1 MRLGWELLKKRII
14 PVQLLLD
21 DRLVKTRQF
30 GSHRDVGDPV
40 ASSKV
45 YNAQNADEL
54 VFLNINRSSRHVE
67 PLLSVLERVSAVSFM
82 PLSLGG
88 GITTF
93 DAARRLIRSGADKV
107 VLNSAAYRGP
117 SLISRVAD
125 SFGSQAVIVS
135 VDVRRDDESG
145 GYALYSN
152 CGRVAEGVGL
162 DEHLERVTA
171 AGAGEVLIN
180 SIDRDGTMTGYDI
193 SLLRQVSETV
203 GVPVIG
209 CGGAGH
215 YNHLKDAFLDTGVS
229 ALACGSLFNFTDS
242 NPIRAKAFLTNYGLA
257 FKSV

>member
-1 MRLGWELLKKRII
+1 MLKKRII

-21 DRLVKTRQF
+21 ERLVKTREF

-54 VFLNINRSSRHVE
+54 VFLNINRGSRHVE
-67 PLLSVLERVSAVSFM
+67 PLLSVLDRVSAVSFM

-93 DAARRLIRSGADKV
+93 EAARELIRSGADKV
-107 VLNSAAYRGP
+107 VLNSAVYRDR

-135 VDVRRDDESG
+135 VDVRLDDASG
-145 GYALYSN
+145 EYALYSN
-152 CGRVAEGVGL
+152 CGRVAQDVMLG
-162 DEHLERVTA
+162 EHLEKATA
-171 AGAGEVLIN
+171 AGAGEILIN

-193 SLLRQVSETV
+193 PLLKYVSGAV
-203 GVPVIG
+203 SVPVIG

-215 YNHLKDAFLDTGVS
+215 YNHLKDAFLETGVS